1 MRDLRQNRRF
11 WIALVVFMAAL
22 IIIALLWSLFFS
34 APAEP
39 SAPIASVPVDTSAQ
53 AEMAAGMAFAEGATV
68 YEIVPGESE
77 VRFLI
82 DEVLR
87 GEPTTVVGR
96 TDQVAGQIALDFADP
111 ASAAIGPIRVNA
123 RTLFTD
129 NDFRNRAIQNRI
141 LVTGFYEFVTFTP
154 TAISGLPET
163 VTTGEAVTFDVTGDL
178 TVTAYTQPV
187 TFAVTA
193 TPVSASRLEGTA
205 ATTINRSD
213 FDLVVPSA
221 TGVADVSEDVTLE
234 IDFVA
239 IDVATTAN
247 E

>member
-1 MRDLRQNRRF
+1 MKQNRRF
-11 WIALVVFMAAL
+11 WVALTVFLAAL
-22 IIIALLWSLFFS
+22 MVIALLWSFFFR

-39 SAPIASVPVDTSAQ
+39 SAPIASAPVDTA
-53 AEMAAGMAFAEGATV
+53 AEAEVAAGMVFAEDATV
-68 YEIVPGESE
+68 YEIVPSESE

-82 DEVLR
+82 NEVLR

-96 TDQVAGQIALDFADP
+96 TDQVAGQIAFDFTNP
-111 ASAAIGPIRVNA
+111 AGAAIGPIRVNA

-163 VTTGEAVTFDVTGDL
+163 VAPGESITFDVTGDL
-178 TVTAYTQPV
+178 TITAYTQPV
-187 TFAVTA
+187 TFAVAA
-193 TPVSASRLEGTA
+193 TPVSESRLEGTA
-205 ATTINRSD
+205 TATISRGD

-239 IDVATTAN
+239 IPAN